1 MSFQIKKFNS
11 ILASMIN
18 WVSSATDRIT
28 DFNTGSVVRTIL
40 EAVAIELEEL
50 YYQLLRAV
58 EEAIEEAIYRTFNF
72 PRNPAERATGN
83 VRFTRLSG
91 AEPEITINRGT
102 LVGTDTDPVIYFET
116 QADDSIPSIEGYAM
130 GGSTLILQ
138 DQSKNWV
145 TEGIH
150 IGSRVKNLG
159 TPAGETQTAG
169 VLLIRTTLTTN
180 DTLTF
185 SALTNGATFTIPP
198 VGDYA
203 PGPPVVGCRFDKVYY
218 DDNGVITDYTTNSG
232 RILPGTGCTVNISS
246 VDGSGAIQTIVAA
259 PTVPGTVYA
268 VGDVLAITTGGTG
281 GKATVLT
288 ITGGLG
294 TGPVGTVSLTAAGI
308 GYTAGAGKA
317 TNSYIP
323 IGLVAIEDYLYLGL
337 SSQFFAFESDTTGS
351 TATPQNTPATMVV
364 EFWNGS
370 SWASVDNLV
379 DGTKGAVPYKPFY
392 VTGTV
397 YWDYPASWVVST
409 YNGVPNL
416 YWVRISSATSLLTN
430 AQIAR
435 LQYRKG
441 NQYKVIASYEDV
453 AVQARNAGVEGNIAG
468 NAINTMYST
477 VSNVDSVTNPAAFND
492 GRDEETDLER
502 KDRFALY
509 IQSLARATRGALE
522 YAARTVEQVVAAKA
536 IDDIRPW
543 VFVYD
548 DPAVY
553 TDITSAM
560 RNPGDAA
567 VALLPSAEANGDAL
581 YIGAAEPFE
590 WLNMHLVTPGGSAD
604 PSKVSWQY
612 WNGTSW
618 TALTGVTDGTKTTIA
633 LDTSGTL
640 SFTMPTN
647 WVACYPS
654 LTGVSTGFTAFDKLK
669 MWIKLAV
676 TGNAYTTT
684 PTGDWCSLPPGFG
697 YVYLYVHDGS
707 GEANATLITAVEN
720 AVELYRGC
728 GIMVEVKAPVK
739 IEPAIAVTL
748 VVAENYDPDDI
759 ASDVEQGII
768 DWMNTFVLGQDFYL
782 AELYQKVMDM
792 NDKAIINANATI
804 NGSNDID
811 IIVPSA
817 SVIRADPLTVVVT
830 GTSI

>member
-1 MSFQIKKFNS
+1 
-11 ILASMIN
+11 MIN

-91 AEPEITINRGT
+91 TEPEITINRGT
-102 LVGTDTDPVIYFET
+102 LVGTDTDPIIYFET

-130 GGSTLILQ
+130 GGNTITLQ
-138 DQSKNWV
+138 DQARNWV
-145 TEGIH
+145 TDGIH

-169 VLLIRTTLTTN
+169 VLSISTTLTTN
-180 DTLTF
+180 DTLNF
-185 SALTNGATFTIPP
+185 SALTNGATFTIPV
-198 VGDYA
+198 VGDY
-203 PGPPVVGCRFDKVYY
+203 PLGCRFDKVYY
-218 DDNGVITDYTTNSG
+218 DDNVVIRDYTTNSG
-232 RILPGTGCTVNISS
+232 RVTPGTACTLEILS
-246 VDGSGAIQTIVAA
+246 VTGGPPGPILTLNPI
-259 PTVPGTVYA
+259 PTVAGTGYA

-294 TGPVGTVSLTAAGI
+294 TGPVGTVSLTDVGT
-308 GYTAGAGKA
+308 GYTTGAGKA
-317 TNSYIP
+317 TSGYVP
-323 IGLVAIEDYLYLGL
+323 VGLVATQDYLYLGY
-337 SSQFFAFESDTTGS
+337 SYPFFGFNSNQAGVAQSVV
-351 TATPQNTPATMVV
+351 ATMIV

-379 DGTKGAVPYKPFY
+379 DGTKGGGLQPFST
-392 VTGTV
+392 TGTV
-397 YWDYPASWVVST
+397 YWDYPASWVKVA
-409 YNGVPNL
+409 YNSQSL
-416 YWVRISSATSLLTN
+416 YWVRVSSATSLLAG
-430 AQIAR
+430 AQITR

-453 AVQARNAGVEGNIAG
+453 AVQARNAGVDGNVAG

-502 KDRFALY
+502 KERFALY
-509 IQSLARATRGALE
+509 IQSLARATKGALE

-581 YIGAAEPFE
+581 YIGASEPFA

-612 WNGTSW
+612 WNGTTW
-618 TALTGVTDGTKTTIA
+618 TALTGVTDGTKTTIS

-739 IEPAIAVTL
+739 IEPAIAVNL
-748 VVAENYDPDDI
+748 SVATNYDPDDI
-759 ASDVEQGII
+759 ALDVEQGII

-782 AELYQKVMDM
+782 AELYQKIMDM
-792 NDKAIINANATI
+792 NDKAIINATATI
-804 NGSNDID
+804 NGSDSD

>member
-1 MSFQIKKFNS
+1 
-11 ILASMIN
+11 MIN
-18 WVSSATDRIT
+18 WVSSTTDRIT
-28 DFNTGSVVRTIL
+28 DFNTGSVTRTIL

-91 AEPEITINRGT
+91 TESKITINRGN

-116 QADDSIPSIEGYAM
+116 QAEDSIPSVEGYAT
-130 GGSTLILQ
+130 GGNTLTLQ

-150 IGSRVKNLG
+150 IGSKVKNLG

-169 VLLIRTTLTTN
+169 VLSITTTVTTN

-185 SALTNGATFTIPP
+185 SALTNGATFTIPI
-198 VGDYA
+198 VGDY
-203 PGPPVVGCRFDKVYY
+203 PLGCRFDKVYY
-218 DDNGVITDYTTNSG
+218 DNNGVILDYTTNSG
-232 RILPGTGCTVNISS
+232 RVAPGTGCTLEILS
-246 VDGSGAIQTIVAA
+246 VTGGPPGPILTLNSI
-259 PTVPGTVYA
+259 PTVAGTGYA
-268 VGDVLAITTGGTG
+268 VGDILAITTGGIG

-288 ITGGLG
+288 ITGGLS
-294 TGPVGTVSLTAAGI
+294 TGPVGTVSLTAVGA
-308 GYTAGAGKA
+308 GYTTGAGKVTSGYISIGIVA
-317 TNSYIP
+317 TQ
-323 IGLVAIEDYLYLGL
+323 DYLYLGHT
-337 SSQFFAFESDTTGS
+337 SPFFAFNSNVGAGVAQNVATTM
-351 TATPQNTPATMVV
+351 AV
-364 EFWNGS
+364 EYWNGS
-370 SWASVDNLV
+370 AWANVDNLF
-379 DGTKGAVPYKPFY
+379 DGTKGGGLQPFST
-392 VTGTV
+392 TGTV
-397 YWDYPASWVVST
+397 YWDYPASWIVST
-409 YNGVPNL
+409 YNGIPNL
-416 YWVRISSATSLLTN
+416 YWVRVSSSASLLVT

-453 AVQARNAGVEGNIAG
+453 AVQARNAGIEGNVAG

-548 DPAVY
+548 NPAVY

-567 VALLPSAEANGDAL
+567 VSLLPASEASGDAL
-581 YIGAAEPFE
+581 YIGAAEPFA
-590 WLNMHLVTPGGSAD
+590 WLNMHLVTAGGSAN
-604 PSKVSWQY
+604 PTAVSWQY
-612 WNGTSW
+612 WNGTTW
-618 TALTGVTDGTKTTIA
+618 TALTGVTDGTKTTIS

-654 LTGVSTGFTAFDKLK
+654 LTGVSTGFAAFDKLK
-669 MWIKLAV
+669 MWIRLFV
-676 TGNAYTTT
+676 TGNAYSTT

-707 GEANATLITAVEN
+707 GEANATLIIAVEN

-728 GIMVEVKAPVK
+728 GIMVEVRAPVK
-739 IEPAIAVTL
+739 IEPAIAVIL

-759 ASDVEQGII
+759 AADVKQGII

-792 NDKAIINANATI
+792 NDKAIINSDITI
-804 NGSNDID
+804 NSGIAD

-817 SVIRADPLTVVVT
+817 SVIRADPLTVIVT

>member
-18 WVSSATDRIT
+18 WVSSSTDRIT

-40 EAVAIELEEL
+40 ESVAIELEEL

-58 EEAIEEAIYRTFNF
+58 EEAIEETIYRTFNF

-91 AEPEITINRGT
+91 TEPEITINRGT
-102 LVGTDTDPVIYFET
+102 LVGTDTDPIIYFET

-130 GGSTLILQ
+130 GGNTLTLQ

-159 TPAGETQTAG
+159 TPAGETQTVG
-169 VLLIRTTLTTN
+169 VLSISTTLTVN
-180 DTLTF
+180 DTLNFT
-185 SALTNGATFTIPP
+185 ALTNGATFTIPV
-198 VGDYA
+198 VGDY
-203 PGPPVVGCRFDKVYY
+203 PLGCRFDKVYY
-218 DDNGVITDYTTNSG
+218 DNNVVIRDYTTNSG
-232 RILPGTGCTVNISS
+232 RVAPGTGCTLEILS
-246 VDGSGAIQTIVAA
+246 VTGGPPGPILTLNPI
-259 PTVPGTVYA
+259 PTVAGTGYA

-294 TGPVGTVSLTAAGI
+294 TGPVGTVSLTAVGT
-308 GYTAGAGKA
+308 GYTTGAGKV
-317 TNSYIP
+317 TNGYIP
-323 IGLVAIEDYLYLGL
+323 IGLVAAQDYLYLGY
-337 SSQFFAFESDTTGS
+337 SYPFFGFNSDVGAGVAQS
-351 TATPQNTPATMVV
+351 VATTMVV
-364 EFWNGS
+364 EYWNGS
-370 SWASVDNLV
+370 AWASVNNLV
-379 DGTKGAVPYKPFY
+379 DGTAGTAGKPFSNGAGS
-392 VTGTV
+392 TGTV
-397 YWDYPASWVVST
+397 YWDYPTSWAKVA
-409 YNGVPNL
+409 YNSQFL
-416 YWVRISSATSLLTN
+416 YWIRVSSSASFLIT

-441 NQYKVIASYEDV
+441 NQYKVIANYEDV
-453 AVQARNAGVEGNIAG
+453 AVQARNIGLDGNIAG

-477 VSNVDSVTNPAAFND
+477 VSNVDSVTNPAAFSD

-548 DPAVY
+548 AGPPAVY

-567 VALLPSAEANGDAL
+567 VPLLPSAEAAGDAL

-590 WLNMHLVTPGGSAD
+590 WLNMHLVTPGGSTD

-612 WNGTSW
+612 WNGTTW
-618 TALTGVTDGTKTTIA
+618 TALTGVTDGTKTTIS

-654 LTGVSTGFTAFDKLK
+654 LTGALIGNATFDKLK

-676 TGNAYTTT
+676 TGNAYSTT

-720 AVELYRGC
+720 VVELYRGC

-792 NDKAIINANATI
+792 NDKAIINSTVTI
-804 NGSNDID
+804 NGSNSD